1 MLLNNTASWIS
12 LNDTKPFARWYDIH
26 ERGNMNTHIMT
37 ISVLNLLFAPFI
49 CLSNF
54 SVLVAIW
61 KNARLQTL
69 SNILLANLS
78 ITDMFTGLITQLG
91 FAISYILTAQ
101 GKTNSIFYWT
111 ATYFAFIFSTVSYS
125 TIVYIWTERYF
136 AIFHPY
142 LYLKWAKKG
151 LVIKSLILLW
161 VLCLF
166 SYAIVFRTWVT
177 HWGGSNHHEY
187 HSFGDVFMDF
197 LCTSQDHTCCEKNT
211 TSGDFRF
218 PMQPQHHQSTYL

>member
-1 MLLNNTASWIS
+1 
-12 LNDTKPFARWYDIH
+12 
-26 ERGNMNTHIMT
+26 MNTHIMT

-78 ITDMFTGLITQLG
+78 ITDMFTGLITQPG

-101 GKTNSIFYWT
+101 GKTNSIFYRT
-111 ATYFAFIFSTVSYS
+111 ATYFACIFSTVSYS
-125 TIVYIWTERYF
+125 TIVYIRTERYF

-142 LYLKWAKKG
+142 LYLKWAKRACYQVFDIVVG
-151 LVIKSLILLW
+151 ALSFLLRY
-161 VLCLF
+161 F
-166 SYAIVFRTWVT
+166 FRTWVT
-177 HWGGSNHHEY
+177 HWRGLNHHEY
-187 HSFGDVFMDF
+187 HSFGDIFMDF